1 MTFEKEKRNFLIKI
15 DKSKK
20 GTIDKEIKELVLF
33 INTLPKY
40 YTKSS
45 CAGRVVLLKKK
56 SDKKQEA
63 EWLFVKHGLVTYKEI
78 LYATRSLPREE
89 VWFKQEPL
97 IMHVCCKTIE
107 DADKLLKLSKSY
119 FKRTGIIGI
128 KKSVTIEIIGTDILD
143 TIISKNGKLLISDE
157 YLRILINEANK
168 KLKRNSKKILGYYKK
183 ITTSF

>member
-1 MTFEKEKRNFLIKI
+1 MTFEKEKKDFLIKK

-20 GTIDKEIKELVLF
+20 GEIDKEIKDLVGL
-33 INTLPKY
+33 INSLPNY

-45 CAGRVVLLKKK
+45 CAGRIVLLTKK

-63 EWLFVKHGLVTYKEI
+63 QWLFVKHGPVGYKEI
-78 LYATRSLPREE
+78 RNALKKIPKQE

-107 DADKLLKLSKSY
+107 SANKLLNITKGY

-128 KKSVTIEIIGTDILD
+128 KRYVTLEIIGTDALD
-143 TIISKNGKLLISDE
+143 TLIAKDSKLLVSEE
-157 YLRILINEANK
+157 YLKVLNEESNK
-168 KLKRNSKKILGYYKK
+168 KLKRNSKKIKEYFKAL
-183 ITTSF
+183 TSF